1 MYWDVSACACMRLCL
16 RAFVCVRLCV
26 FAFVRVCDC
35 ACVRLCV
42 CACACVHMCV
52 FARVC
57 ACVRLRVRVR
67 LCVRAFVRLCMFASN
82 VSVIHQSVTGYE
94 KLSCFMTAL
103 CPAPSYCSV
112 GWNVDTVCDLFSI
125 SNGEDCRSES
135 TFAYFRRPWSYL
147 WEGVERQVFNRC
159 QYSDGTLFEIIV
171 QGESL
176 DRGPKLLSIKIH
188 KYRVSLS
195 LEAPNYCL

>member
-1 MYWDVSACACMRLCL
+1 MS
-16 RAFVCVRLCV
+16 FVRCIGMSRR
-26 FAFVRVCDC
+26 VRVCVC

-42 CACACVHMCV
+42 CVCACLRLCV
-52 FARVC
+52 CAIVRVC
-57 ACVRLRVRVR
+57 ACAFVRVRVCICACLRACVRACVCACVRVR

-147 WEGVERQVFNRC
+147 
-159 QYSDGTLFEIIV
+159 
-171 QGESL
+171 
-176 DRGPKLLSIKIH
+176 
-188 KYRVSLS
+188 
-195 LEAPNYCL
+195 